1 MGEITILSEWYEKEN
16 FSKIY
21 YSGLSGWVSS
31 QFHKLLEHGISAP
44 KNVLLEVGATH
55 GQHFSYVT
63 HSYRKYI
70 LSDLLV
76 SPELEAFASHP
87 NVTVMQIDVTNM
99 IQIGNNEIDRL
110 ISTCL
115 LHHLNDITPA
125 LSEIKRVLS
134 NDGLAD
140 ILVPNDPSLLW
151 NLGRSLLTF
160 PRAKINGW
168 SWKQYWEYVHLDH
181 LNSVK
186 KIDRDVKDFCKLHS
200 LTLTKRKFPFQ
211 FLPNFLTAYF
221 RFTIQK
227 TVTSITR

>member
-1 MGEITILSEWYEKEN
+1 MSILSEWYEKEN

-21 YSGLSGWVSS
+21 YAGLSGWVSK
-31 QFHKLLEHGISAP
+31 QFHKLLEHGRSAHT
-44 KNVLLEVGATH
+44 NVLLEVGATH

-63 HSYRKYI
+63 HPYNKYI
-70 LSDLLV
+70 LSDLII
-76 SPELEAFASHP
+76 SPELDAFSTYP
-87 NVTVMQIDVTNM
+87 NVVVMQIDITNM
-99 IQIGNNEIDRL
+99 SQIENNQIDRL

-125 LSEIKRVLS
+125 LSEIERVLS
-134 NDGLAD
+134 NKGLAD

-160 PRAKINGW
+160 PRAKFNGW

-186 KIDRDVKDFCKLHS
+186 EIDKGVRSFCELHS
-200 LTLTKRKFPFQ
+200 LTLTKKKFPFQ
-211 FLPNFLTAYF
+211 LLPNFLTAYF

-227 TVTSITR
+227 TVTSISR